1 MMETFVRQG
10 SKDDTDVLEILESEA
25 RLSLVEFR
33 GGDRL
38 SVEVPI
44 IGSKWALALEDRSLH
59 VLVGGLDESV
69 MGYLVTR
76 IKDQI
81 AIVEQ
86 VFVTHDARTLGV
98 GDALVSAII
107 LWAKSNSFKSLD
119 ALALPGDRETK
130 NLYERSGLVAR
141 LITVTKTLE

>member
-38 SVEVPI
+38 SVDIPV
-44 IGSKWALALEDRSLH
+44 IGSKWALALDDRSLH

-76 IKDQI
+76 IKDKI

-141 LITVTKTLE
+141 LITVTKTL